1 VDYREKTDYKIM
13 KMTDKDTSFNFDQ
26 IIDRTKSTSA
36 KWDKKVLE
44 KGFGD
49 PDLLPLWVADMD
61 FKAPQPIID
70 VLVKTAEYGIFG
82 YSVTPPSFYEAVLSW
97 FKRRYGWNINRKWL
111 SQTPGV
117 IPALDV
123 AVNAFSNPG
132 DKVIVQNPVYYP
144 FYRVIENN
152 GRRILLNPLEYVN
165 NHYRMDFKDLEKK
178 VKDPRAKMIILC
190 NPHNPISRVWSREDL
205 KQLGE
210 ICIKNEKLVVSDEI
224 HCDLIFPGYKHT
236 NFGAINEE
244 FAQNSITCTSTSKT
258 FNLAGLRISNIVI
271 PNDKIRQTYVNTQA
285 SMGVGGPNLFAV
297 AAMETAYSHEI
308 CENWLDALL
317 IYLKGNLDFLKEYIK
332 ENIPQIKIIEPQ
344 GTYLIWLDCR
354 DLGLEHKELEK
365 FMRGKAK
372 LALDEGYIFGKGGEG
387 FERINIAC
395 PRSIL
400 QKALNR
406 IMKALSN

>member
-1 VDYREKTDYKIM
+1 MNER
-13 KMTDKDTSFNFDQ
+13 DTSFDFDQ
-26 IIDRTKSTSA
+26 VIDRTKSNSA

-61 FKAPQPIID
+61 FKAPQPIIEK
-70 VLVKTAEYGIFG
+70 LVQTAEYGIFG
-82 YSVTPPSFYEAVLSW
+82 YSILPPSFFESILSW
-97 FKRRYGWNINRKWL
+97 FKRRYGWHIDKKWL

-123 AVNAFSNPG
+123 AVNAFCNSG
-132 DKVIVQNPVYYP
+132 DKVILQNPVYYP
-144 FYRVIENN
+144 FYPVIENN
-152 GRRILLNPLEYVN
+152 GCRILLNPLKLSN
-165 NHYRMDFKDLEKK
+165 NHYTMDFEDLEKK

-190 NPHNPISRVWSREDL
+190 NPHNPVGRVWTKEEL

-210 ICIKNEKLVVSDEI
+210 ICIKNEILILSDEI
-224 HCDLIFPGYKHT
+224 HCDLIFPGYKLT
-236 NFGAINEE
+236 NFATINDE

-258 FNLAGLRISNIVI
+258 FNLAGLKISNIVI
-271 PNDKIRQTYVNTQA
+271 PNQKISQTFRNTQA
-285 SMGVGGPNLFAV
+285 NLGVGGPNLFAV
-297 AAMETAYSHEI
+297 AAMEVAYKHEI

-317 IYLKGNLDFLKEYIK
+317 QYLEGNLIFLKSYIK
-332 ENIPQIKIIEPQ
+332 EKLPQIKVIEPE
-344 GTYLIWLDCR
+344 GTYLVWLDFR
-354 DLGLEHKELEK
+354 ELGLESKELEK

-400 QKALNR
+400 EEALNR
-406 IMKALSN
+406 ITEAIMKTTN

>member
-1 VDYREKTDYKIM
+1 M
-13 KMTDKDTSFNFDQ
+13 KDRDNSFDFDQ
-26 IIDRTKSTSA
+26 VIDRTKSNSA

-61 FKAPQPIID
+61 FKAPQPIIEK
-70 VLVKTAEYGIFG
+70 LVQTAEYGIYG
-82 YSVTPPSFYEAVLSW
+82 YSILPPSFFESVLSW
-97 FKRRYGWNINRKWL
+97 FKRRYGWDIDKKWL

-123 AVNAFSNPG
+123 AVNAFCNSG

-144 FYRVIENN
+144 FYPVIENN
-152 GRRILLNPLEYVN
+152 GCRILLNPLKFSN
-165 NHYRMDFKDLEKK
+165 NHYTMDFKDLEKK

-190 NPHNPISRVWSREDL
+190 NPHNPIGRVWTKEEL

-210 ICIKNEKLVVSDEI
+210 ICIKNEILIVSDDV
-224 HCDLIFPGYKHT
+224 HCDLIFPGYKYT
-236 NFGAINEE
+236 SFATITDE

-258 FNLAGLRISNIVI
+258 FNLAGLKISNIVI
-271 PNDKIRQTYVNTQA
+271 PNQKIRQTFKNTQA
-285 SMGVGGPNLFAV
+285 NFGVGGPNLFAV
-297 AAMETAYSHEI
+297 AAMETAYRHEI

-317 IYLKGNLDFLKEYIK
+317 QYLKGNLNFLKVFIK
-332 ENIPQIKIIEPQ
+332 EKLPQIKVIEPE
-344 GTYLIWLDCR
+344 GTYLVWLDFR
-354 DLGLEHKELEK
+354 ELGLEPKELEK

-372 LALDEGYIFGKGGEG
+372 VALDEGYIFGQGGEG

-395 PRSIL
+395 PKSIL
-400 QKALNR
+400 EKALNR
-406 IMKALSN
+406 ITEAIINMKKKEDYD

>member
-1 VDYREKTDYKIM
+1 M
-13 KMTDKDTSFNFDQ
+13 KMSENNFNFDQ
-26 IIDRTKSTSA
+26 VIDRTESNSA
-36 KWDKKVLE
+36 KWNKKVLE

-70 VLVKTAEYGIFG
+70 RLIQTAEYGIFG
-82 YSVTPPSFYEAVLSW
+82 YSIIPPSFYVAVLSW
-97 FKRRYGWNINRKWL
+97 FKRRYGWNIDRKWL

-123 AVNAFSNPG
+123 AVNAFCNPG
-132 DKVIVQNPVYYP
+132 DKVIVQNPIYYP

-152 GRRILLNPLEYVN
+152 GCRIHSNPLKLMN
-165 NHYRMDFKDLEKK
+165 NHYTMDFEDLEKK

-190 NPHNPISRVWSREDL
+190 NPHNPIGRVWTKKEL

-210 ICIKNEKLVVSDEI
+210 ICVENEILVVSDEI

-236 NFGAINEE
+236 NFAIIDEE

-258 FNLAGLRISNIVI
+258 FNLAGLKISNIVI
-271 PNDKIRQTYVNTQA
+271 PNQKIRQTYVNTQA
-285 SMGVGGPNLFAV
+285 NLGVGGANLFAV
-297 AAMETAYSHEI
+297 AAMEVAYSHKT

-317 IYLKGNLDFLKEYIK
+317 KYLKGNLNFLKTFIK
-332 ENIPQIKIIEPQ
+332 DKLPQIKVIEPE

-354 DLGLEHKELEK
+354 ELGLEHKELEK

-400 QKALNR
+400 EKALNR
-406 IMKALSN
+406 ISEAFNNLN

>member
-1 VDYREKTDYKIM
+1 MSGKN
-13 KMTDKDTSFNFDQ
+13 TSFDFDQ
-26 IIDRTKSTSA
+26 VIDRTKSNSA

-70 VLVKTAEYGIFG
+70 KLVQTAEHGIYG
-82 YSVTPPSFYEAVLSW
+82 YSILPPSFFESVLSW
-97 FKRRYGWNINRKWL
+97 FKRRYGWDIDKKWL

-123 AVNAFSNPG
+123 AVNAFCNSG

-144 FYRVIENN
+144 FYPVIENN
-152 GRRILLNPLEYVN
+152 GCRILLNPLKLSN
-165 NHYRMDFKDLEKK
+165 NHYTMDFKDLEKK

-190 NPHNPISRVWSREDL
+190 NPHNPIGRVWTKEEL

-210 ICIKNEKLVVSDEI
+210 ICIKNEILIVSDEI
-224 HCDLIFPGYKHT
+224 HCDLIFPGYKLT
-236 NFGAINEE
+236 NFATINDE

-258 FNLAGLRISNIVI
+258 FNLAGLKISNIVI
-271 PNDKIRQTYVNTQA
+271 PNQKLRQTFKNTQA
-285 SMGVGGPNLFAV
+285 NLGVGGPNLFAI
-297 AAMETAYSHEI
+297 AAMETAYKHEI

-317 IYLKGNLDFLKEYIK
+317 QYLKGNLNFLKVFIK
-332 ENIPQIKIIEPQ
+332 EKLPQIKVIEPE
-344 GTYLIWLDCR
+344 GTYLVWLDFR
-354 DLGLEHKELEK
+354 ELGLEPKELEK

-372 LALDEGYIFGKGGEG
+372 VALDEGYIFGQGGEG

-395 PRSIL
+395 PKSIL
-400 QKALNR
+400 EEALNR
-406 IMKALSN
+406 ITEAIINIKKKEDND